1 MDHLKDLKYLNAIL
15 RETLRLNPTVPAFAR
30 AIRPENKENLTTIRK
45 GKHSLGKDTQIM
57 ALVSKAQ
64 RDPTVYGD
72 DANEFRPERMFD
84 EEFDKL
90 PNAAWK
96 VRAIC
101 FLRRWCMN

>member
-1 MDHLKDLKYLNAIL
+1 MDHLKDLKYLNAVL

-30 AIRPENKENLTTIRK
+30 AIRPESEENPTTISK
-45 GKHSLGKDTQIM
+45 GKHPLGKGTQVV
-57 ALVSKAQ
+57 ALVSKSQ

-72 DANEFRPERMFD
+72 DANEFKPERMYD

-96 VRAIC
+96 VRGTYS
-101 FLRRWCMN
+101 L